1 MDTGVQHITA
11 GAISLCI
18 DSYTASHDKQQ
29 LFVRHNLADSY
40 ARLRRVLTSL
50 SSLLQLLY
58 AFSQP
63 I

>member
-11 GAISLCI
+11 GAISSCI
-18 DSYTASHDKQQ
+18 DSYTANHDKQQ
-29 LFVRHNLADSY
+29 LFVKHNLADSY
-40 ARLRRVLTSL
+40 ARLRRVLASL
-50 SSLLQLLY
+50 SSLLYPLY